1 MLTMKELQN
10 IKQERVELHAEQN
23 QKVENKYIGTV
34 WIKTGCKLFVY
45 NPENDEM
52 KEQPLTKKGMI
63 DFTGQVI
70 EAKKA
75 QHNPKYIYFQ
85 AINEKNARR
94 KLARYKNGEYGIAE
108 NFEKKEFNNL
118 SDLR

>member
-1 MLTMKELQN
+1 MKELDKLN
-10 IKQERVELHAEQN
+10 RERVELHAEQN
-23 QKVENKYIGTV
+23 QKVENKFIGTV
-34 WIKTGCKLFVY
+34 WIKTGCKLWVY

-52 KEQPLTKKGMI
+52 KEQSLTKKGMV
-63 DFTGQVI
+63 DFTGQVV

-94 KLARYKNGEYGIAE
+94 KLARYIKGEYHLAE
-108 NFEKKEFNNL
+108 TFEKKEFDNL
-118 SDLR
+118 KDLLGY